1 MSIQNAQRLV
11 ETYVG
16 EFNLLIERSQV
27 RPLKADISIPS
38 SQRGPEFNWSRF
50 MDNNW
55 WDFTQDLMAEEN
67 RKLISVDRELFH
79 REMTALS
86 FEVFGLACNRN
97 FRDAENIVIQSY
109 ITRKHLAELERLD
122 IWETMGEYNAALG
135 NPDYGQDLL
144 GRSDDSLVGMA
155 LRPFT
160 RSRIENE
167 ASARLSFVR
176 KYTSA
181 IRAYNEWPFSREEF
195 IEDCVRRAANRMH
208 VDPHG
213 EDRMAVKLGERLG
226 CHENSDHYDRMSTF
240 VVLAQLVSSVL
251 YASALSPI
259 DRAKEQR
266 GWKF

>member
-1 MSIQNAQRLV
+1 
-11 ETYVG
+11 
-16 EFNLLIERSQV
+16 
-27 RPLKADISIPS
+27 
-38 SQRGPEFNWSRF
+38 

-55 WDFTQDLMAEEN
+55 WDFAQGLMAEEN
-67 RKLISVDRELFH
+67 RNLINVDRELFH

-97 FRDAENIVIQSY
+97 FRDDENIAIQSY
-109 ITRKHLAELERLD
+109 ITRKYLAELERVD

-144 GRSDDSLVGMA
+144 GRRDNSLVGMA

-181 IRAYNEWPFSREEF
+181 IRAYNERPFAGEEF

-208 VDPHG
+208 VDSHG

-226 CHENSDHYDRMSTF
+226 CFANSDHFDRTLTY
-240 VVLAQLVSSVL
+240 VVLAESVSKSL
-251 YASALSPI
+251 YLSALSPI
-259 DRAKEQR
+259 ERAQEQL
-266 GWKF
+266 GWKL